1 MKIGIIGTGSMGTG
15 LGFIWAQ
22 KNHEVMFGSRDPVN
36 AEKIASTSAANVSGG
51 TYEDAAQFGDIVVFA
66 IPWSAVKETIPI
78 LGDLNGKIVIDC
90 SNAVAPHLGGL
101 LLGHTT
107 SAAEKIAEWAKGAK
121 IVKAFNSLGAENLT
135 KLQFGAQ
142 NASTFI
148 CGDDLDAK
156 SIVRKLGEEIGFDVI
171 DAGTLENARL
181 IEPLAMLWINLA
193 YKQGMG
199 TDIAFKLLRRRKV
212 T

>member
-107 SAAEKIAEWAKGAK
+107 SAAEK
-121 IVKAFNSLGAENLT
+121 NLGL
-135 KLQFGAQ
+135 KMQVHLFVVM
-142 NASTFI
+142 I
-148 CGDDLDAK
+148 
-156 SIVRKLGEEIGFDVI
+156 
-171 DAGTLENARL
+171 
-181 IEPLAMLWINLA
+181 
-193 YKQGMG
+193 
-199 TDIAFKLLRRRKV
+199 
-212 T
+212 